1 MYVSFFDYLDNNYTD
16 IDIDKLYK
24 LYYNYIKNKEND
36 TDTKSEYIPI
46 LGSNFKM
53 EIYDLS
59 DIKSKPVI
67 DPQFITQVEYNKN
80 YITCDILVF
89 ENHNII
95 NIIDEIQRDIFNCN
109 LLVYDNDNNLISEK
123 IERQMIISDYTFY
136 FDKGFK
142 DTLIVRLT
150 FRKKVNNPIL
160 A

>member
-16 IDIDKLYK
+16 IDIDKLCR
-24 LYYNYIKNKEND
+24 LYYNYMRNEKNNTVTE
-36 TDTKSEYIPI
+36 SEYTPV

-53 EIYDLS
+53 EIYNLS

-67 DPQFITQVEYNKN
+67 DPKCITQVEYNKN

-89 ENHNII
+89 KNYNLI

-109 LLVYDNDNNLISEK
+109 LFVYDNDNNLISEK
-123 IERQMIISDYTFY
+123 IARRMIISDYTFY
-136 FDKGFK
+136 FDKGFE

-150 FRKKVNNPIL
+150 FRKENKTL
-160 A
+160 GD

>member
-1 MYVSFFDYLDNNYTD
+1 MR
-16 IDIDKLYK
+16 
-24 LYYNYIKNKEND
+24 NKENN
-36 TDTKSEYIPI
+36 TDTKSKYIPI

-67 DPQFITQVEYNKN
+67 DLQFITQVEYNKN

-89 ENHNII
+89 ENYNIV
-95 NIIDEIQRDIFNCN
+95 NIIDEIQRDLFNCN
-109 LLVYDNDNNLISEK
+109 LLVYDSENNLISEK
-123 IERQMIISDYTFY
+123 IARRMIISDYTFY

-150 FRKKVNNPIL
+150 FRKEDETL
-160 A
+160 GED